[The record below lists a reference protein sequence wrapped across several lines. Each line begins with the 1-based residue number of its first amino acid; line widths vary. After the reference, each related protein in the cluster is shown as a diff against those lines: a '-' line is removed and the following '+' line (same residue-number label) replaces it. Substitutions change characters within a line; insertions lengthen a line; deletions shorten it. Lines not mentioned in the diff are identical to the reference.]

1 MTNGTSKPKDHRKAA
16 RWLRVKDRREMAA
29 SLREIR
35 AHYAAKGHARYG
47 RRFCRAVLGNFY
59 TGLACSPG
67 PGPGPEPG
75 SQLTLRF

>member
-1 MTNGTSKPKDHRKAA
+1 MTNKPKDHRKIA

-35 AHYAAKGHARYG
+35 VHYAAKGHARYG
-47 RRFCRAVLGNFY
+47 RQFCRAVLRVFY

-67 PGPGPEPG
+67 PG
-75 SQLTLRF
+75 SQLTLRS